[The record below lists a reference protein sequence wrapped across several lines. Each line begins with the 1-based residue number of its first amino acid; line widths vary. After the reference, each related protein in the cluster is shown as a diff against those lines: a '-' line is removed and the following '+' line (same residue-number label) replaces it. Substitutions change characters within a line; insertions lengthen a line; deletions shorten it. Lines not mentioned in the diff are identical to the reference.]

1 MSIESQLALCSQHY
15 QKWKNIALANT
26 DINEAKKAM
35 NRAFFW
41 LELRTAFTA
50 LHAVEQMKGESKE
63 VKEKLI
69 LVKANLSK
77 KLAEYAQEI
86 LDEIGIV

>member
-15 QKWKNIALANT
+15 QKWKNIALTAT
-26 DINEAKKAM
+26 DIDESKKAM

-41 LELRTAFTA
+41 LELRTAFMG
-50 LHAVEQMKGESKE
+50 LHAVEQMKGQDNT

-69 LVKANLSK
+69 VAKANLSR
-77 KLAEYAQEI
+77 KLADYAQEI
-86 LDEIGIV
+86 LNEIKI